1 MMWWEVILLLLA
13 GSLLGTFFFGGLWLT
28 VQRLPQ
34 TKSPVLLALFSFIIR
49 LAVVLGAFYLIL
61 ARFSGAAWLRMVAA
75 LTGFILMRLV
85 FVSRIR
91 PRSRSSGPGDTSPPL
106 KEAEEE

>member
-13 GSLLGTFFFGGLWLT
+13 GSLLGAFFFGGLWWT
-28 VQRLPQ
+28 VRRLPQ
-34 TKSPVLLALFSFIIR
+34 SKSPALLALLSFAVR
-49 LAVVLGAFYLIL
+49 LAAVLGAFYLIL
-61 ARFSGAAWLRMVAA
+61 ARFSGAGWLRLVVSLA
-75 LTGFILMRLV
+75 GFVLIRLL
-85 FVSRIR
+85 FVSRLR